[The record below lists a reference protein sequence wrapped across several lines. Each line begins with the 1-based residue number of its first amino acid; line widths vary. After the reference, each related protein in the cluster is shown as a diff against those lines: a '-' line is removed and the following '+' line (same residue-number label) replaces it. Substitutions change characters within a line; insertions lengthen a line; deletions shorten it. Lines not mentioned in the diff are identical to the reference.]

1 MTPRS
6 NEELLGAAEI
16 AALIGR
22 SRQRVSQIT
31 ARDDFP
37 TPRAVLAM
45 GSVWDG
51 SEVREY
57 LRGRGYQLADEF

>member
-1 MTPRS
+1 MTQRPH
-6 NEELLGAAEI
+6 EELLGAAEI

-22 SRQRVSQIT
+22 SRQRVQQIAT
-31 ARDDFP
+31 RDDFP
-37 TPRAVLAM
+37 TPLAVLAM

-57 LRGRGYQLADEF
+57 LRGRGYQLTDEL